1 MALIDA
7 GLRGALVA
15 LLMLVVAIL
24 APHWRH
30 DRHADLVRI
39 SIALALSLAVQAFSA
54 SPWVEHQLSCAAQS
68 PGIGL
73 SLGTAAV
80 FWLFARAVFED
91 GFRLRAWH
99 GALWAAVVLFGASIC
114 RWAGWWPA
122 FALLRAVPIAFT
134 LLGLAAVIRPWRVD
148 LVEKRRRWR
157 GVVVGGGAV
166 YALIMV
172 GLRIRSV
179 DGNLSAGG
187 ALGDV
192 AMMLAL
198 TSLIAWRLLAP
209 RAQGLWGEEEPPPAP
224 LAALATLATLSPAPT
239 AADPQ
244 DAALAAALARLMH
257 EGRAYAQEGL
267 SLAGL
272 AGQLGAPEY
281 RLRRVINQGLGHRNF
296 NAYVNGLRLAEAKRR
311 LADPAQRQLPVLTIA
326 LDVGFGSIGPF
337 NRAFKADTGL
347 TPTEFRQ
354 RALADS

>member
-7 GLRGALVA
+7 ALRGALAA
-15 LLMLVVAIL
+15 LLMLVVSIL

-30 DRHADLVRI
+30 ARHADLVRI
-39 SIALALSLAVQAFSA
+39 CMALALSLTVQAISA

-73 SLGTAAV
+73 SLGAAPL

-99 GALWAAVVLFGASIC
+99 GGLWAAVVLYGASIC
-114 RWAGWWPA
+114 QWAGWWPA
-122 FALLRAVPIAFT
+122 FAVLRAVPIAFT
-134 LLGLAAVIRPWRVD
+134 LLGLAAVVGPWRVD

-157 GVVVGGGAV
+157 GVVVGGGAA

-172 GLRIRSV
+172 SQRILSP
-179 DGNLSAGG
+179 DGSLSPGG
-187 ALGDV
+187 ALADV
-192 AMMLAL
+192 AMMLVL
-198 TSLIAWRLLAP
+198 TSLIAWRMLAP
-209 RAQGLWGEEEPPPAP
+209 RAQGLWGRDAP
-224 LAALATLATLSPAPT
+224 LAQPPVPSPPSV
-239 AADPQ
+239 DPQ
-244 DAALAAALARLMH
+244 DLAIASMLGRLMD
-257 EGRAYAQEGL
+257 EGRGYAQEGL

-272 AGQLGAPEY
+272 AEQLGTPEY

-296 NAYVNGLRLAEAKRR
+296 TAYVNGLRLQEAKRR
-311 LADPAQRQLPVLTIA
+311 LADPAQRGLPVLTIA

-347 TPTEFRQ
+347 TPSEFRQ
-354 RALADS
+354 QKLADS

>member
-7 GLRGALVA
+7 ALRGALVA
-15 LLMLVVAIL
+15 LLALVVTVL

-30 DRHADLVRI
+30 PRHADLVRVG
-39 SIALALSLAVQAFSA
+39 IALALSLAVQALSA
-54 SPWVEHQLSCAAQS
+54 SPWVEHQLSCAVQS
-68 PGIGL
+68 PGIGI
-73 SLGTAAV
+73 SLGSAAL

-99 GALWAAVVLFGASIC
+99 GALWAAVALFGASIC
-114 RWAGWWPA
+114 QWAPWWPA
-122 FALLRAVPIAFT
+122 FALMRAVPIVFAV
-134 LLGLAAVIRPWRVD
+134 LGLAAVVGPWRVD

-157 GVVVGGGAV
+157 GVVVGGGAA
-166 YALIMV
+166 YALVMV
-172 GLRIRSV
+172 GLRIRSS
-179 DGNLSAGG
+179 DGSLSSGG

-192 AMMLAL
+192 VMMLML
-198 TSLIAWRLLAP
+198 TSVIAWRLLAP
-209 RAQGLWGEEEPPPAP
+209 RVQGLWGEDAVPPPAV
-224 LAALATLATLSPAPT
+224 PAPP
-239 AADPQ
+239 AADAQ
-244 DAALAAALARLMH
+244 DLAVATALARLMG
-257 EGRAYAQEGL
+257 EGRGYAQEGL

-272 AGQLGAPEY
+272 AEQLGTPEY

-311 LADPAQRQLPVLTIA
+311 LADPAQRPLPVLSIA

-354 RALADS
+354 QALADS

>member
-15 LLMLVVAIL
+15 LLALVIAIL
-24 APHWRH
+24 LPHWRH
-30 DRHADLVRI
+30 ARHAHVVRI
-39 SIALALSLAVQAFSA
+39 GILLALSLAVQAISA
-54 SPWVEHQLSCAAQS
+54 SPWVERELRCAAQS
-68 PGIGL
+68 PGIGI
-73 SLGTAAV
+73 SLGTAV
-80 FWLFARAVFED
+80 LFWLFARAVFED

-99 GALWAAVVLFGASIC
+99 AALWAAVALFGATIC
-114 RWAGWWPA
+114 LWSHWWPAWMLLRAIPIA
-122 FALLRAVPIAFT
+122 FALLGLTAVA
-134 LLGLAAVIRPWRVD
+134 GPWRVD

-157 GVVVGGGAV
+157 GLVVGGGAA
-166 YALIMV
+166 YALVMV
-172 GLRIRSV
+172 AQRIGSAN
-179 DGNLSAGG
+179 GSLSEGA

-192 AMMLAL
+192 AMLLAL
-198 TSLIAWRLLAP
+198 TSTMAWQLLMP
-209 RAQGLWGEEEPPPAP
+209 RAAGLWGEEGAPPAPPPPAADAQDQAV
-224 LAALATLATLSPAPT
+224 AAE
-239 AADPQ
+239 
-244 DAALAAALARLMH
+244 LARLM
-257 EGRAYAQEGL
+257 GQQRGYAQEGL

-272 AGQLGAPEY
+272 AERLRTPEY

-296 NAYVNGLRLAEAKRR
+296 TAYVNGLRLAEAKRR